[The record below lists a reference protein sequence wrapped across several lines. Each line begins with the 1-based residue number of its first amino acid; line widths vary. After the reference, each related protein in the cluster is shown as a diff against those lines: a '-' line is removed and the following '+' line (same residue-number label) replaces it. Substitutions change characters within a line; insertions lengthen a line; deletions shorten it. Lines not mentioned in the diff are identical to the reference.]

1 MVCPLIIIRNVKNSY
16 LIIPISVLI
25 HLSIINLT
33 LFIFFKELF
42 SYPYVLAAIDV
53 AWLIVAVALDFYP
66 TGRNEKFMDR
76 LDQLLYQYLIFSLA
90 YFTVLYFAGFHYSPK
105 GQLYILIILFLTLT
119 IYRWFFYILRS
130 VYRMEGGNSV
140 NVVVIGKDRTLEK
153 LQNFFEQPDLGYRYK
168 GFFSNKKYR
177 HDYFLGHH
185 KESFQFI
192 LDNKIDE
199 IYCLASQLTN
209 CELQELINFADN
221 NFIKL
226 KIVPDNKD
234 IFTRAMDV
242 DLFGTIPVLNL
253 RKSPLES
260 EYAQV
265 LKRVFDI
272 LFSGIVILFVL
283 SWLTPLLYIL
293 IKFESRGPLFFKQ
306 SRHGF
311 NKEPFYCYKF
321 RSMAVNLDA
330 DLLMNTKNDVRVTR
344 IGKFLRKT
352 SLDELPQFFNV
363 FMGDMSVVGPRPH
376 MEVHTT
382 EYGASVDKYF
392 VRHFAKPGVTGLAQ
406 IKGYRGEI
414 VQRSDIVNRVRMDI
428 FYLEKWS
435 PLLDLKIIYATVANA
450 MVGEEKAY

>member
-1 MVCPLIIIRNVKNSY
+1 M
-16 LIIPISVLI
+16 
-25 HLSIINLT
+25 
-33 LFIFFKELF
+33 
-42 SYPYVLAAIDV
+42 
-53 AWLIVAVALDFYP
+53 
-66 TGRNEKFMDR
+66 
-76 LDQLLYQYLIFSLA
+76 
-90 YFTVLYFAGFHYSPK
+90 
-105 GQLYILIILFLTLT
+105 
-119 IYRWFFYILRS
+119 
-130 VYRMEGGNSV
+130 
-140 NVVVIGKDRTLEK
+140 
-153 LQNFFEQPDLGYRYK
+153 
-168 GFFSNKKYR
+168 
-177 HDYFLGHH
+177 
-185 KESFQFI
+185 
-192 LDNKIDE
+192 
-199 IYCLASQLTN
+199 
-209 CELQELINFADN
+209 
-221 NFIKL
+221 
-226 KIVPDNKD
+226 
-234 IFTRAMDV
+234 
-242 DLFGTIPVLNL
+242 
-253 RKSPLES
+253 
-260 EYAQV
+260 
-265 LKRVFDI
+265 FDI